1 MGARA
6 WRLGAA
12 VVSSAAA
19 LACLPAGADAST
31 IDVDTTADTTSED
44 DHCSLREAVD
54 ASNTNAAV
62 KPGGAGPDCPAGS
75 PGATDTIVLGAGT
88 YTLTGPNEDSNAS
101 GDLDINADGPGPV
114 AISGAGEGQ
123 TTIGSDGADRV
134 IELLDGTLDISDLKI
149 TGGVAPTFGGGVFAD
164 GNPAA
169 GHLSL
174 TDVTVAGNSAPGSVL
189 GRGGGIAVSE
199 GPGSELDLTRAT
211 IDGNAAGNGGGGG
224 IAAYGD
230 VTITNSQISSND
242 AASTVSADGAGLAL
256 GSGTAT
262 ISGSTIEDNHAG
274 NPPDPQGGQGGGI
287 YFTGTSA
294 SDQLT
299 IEDSAISQNTTR
311 SSGGGLTVSGSDVSV
326 DLIDTTVTGNQAR
339 SGAGLNA
346 INGSSLGLLRTRVV
360 GNQASSDFDTPGG
373 GILVGDI
380 GTGASL
386 EVVDS
391 VVSANSVEG
400 TSGGVKAYGG
410 GIDVTQSSEMRIV
423 GTEIAGNTATG
434 DPGYGGGIAQ
444 AGSSTGV
451 VLNSTVNGNGAG
463 GTGSTGGGV
472 MVFVNGGTLDLIN
485 VSVAG
490 NSAAVGNGLGRLS
503 TGTINLANSALD
515 QPTDACSPGG
525 ITSGGGN
532 VSSEASD
539 SCLLGATGDLTATDP
554 GFGSFGAHG
563 GPTAGASGS
572 KQNVRSLPI
581 AASSPAYDHVALPD
595 CVDELAAPLSTD
607 QRGFDRPGASS
618 SVCDTGAFEFTD
630 ADLDGVE
637 DGGDNCPAD
646 ANPGQ
651 ADTDGDGLGN
661 VCDNCPATANAGQAD
676 ADGDGVGNVCDNCPA
691 NANAGQADSDGDG
704 VGNVCD
710 AFPNDPD
717 NDADGDGVSGDVDN
731 CPADANPGQTDSD
744 GDGVGNVCDAFPN
757 DPDNDADG
765 DGVSGDVDNCPADAN
780 PGQTDSDGDGVGNVC
795 DAFPNDPDNDA
806 DGDGV
811 SGDVDNCP
819 ADANPGQTDS
829 DGDGVGNVC
838 DAFPNDPDNDADGD
852 GVSGDVDN
860 CPADANPGQTDSD
873 GDGIGNACDAPAT
886 IAGLKLRVA
895 GKRRL
900 KAGKPIVLKVRCP
913 KEDCVVSGRARF
925 KLHKGHR
932 KIKLHTKRAHKSLPA
947 GKRKRLKLRLRHKDA
962 HKLKRL
968 THKRRVRKHAKVVAK
983 VKAADSGGD
992 TVKAKKKLKL
1002 KRLASGSGRCGSPPG
1017 APAASRRSRRRRSRG
1032 SRTAA
1037 RAGSPGAAGR
1047 SAGRR
1052 R

>member
-134 IELLDGTLDISDLKI
+134 IELLDGTLDIGDLKI

-472 MVFVNGGTLDLIN
+472 MVFVNGGDARPDQRQRRRQLRRGGQR
-485 VSVAG
+485 AR
-490 NSAAVGNGLGRLS
+490 AVVDRD
-503 TGTINLANSALD
+503 D
-515 QPTDACSPGG
+515 QPRQQCARPADGRVQPRRDHVRGRQRQQRGERFLPARRDGRSHGDRPRFRVLRRPRWTDGR
-525 ITSGGGN
+525 
-532 VSSEASD
+532 SERFEAERALS
-539 SCLLGATGDLTATDP
+539 L
-554 GFGSFGAHG
+554 
-563 GPTAGASGS
+563 
-572 KQNVRSLPI
+572 RSLP
-581 AASSPAYDHVALPD
+581 
-595 CVDELAAPLSTD
+595 
-607 QRGFDRPGASS
+607 
-618 SVCDTGAFEFTD
+618 
-630 ADLDGVE
+630 
-637 DGGDNCPAD
+637 
-646 ANPGQ
+646 
-651 ADTDGDGLGN
+651 
-661 VCDNCPATANAGQAD
+661 
-676 ADGDGVGNVCDNCPA
+676 
-691 NANAGQADSDGDG
+691 
-704 VGNVCD
+704 
-710 AFPNDPD
+710 
-717 NDADGDGVSGDVDN
+717 
-731 CPADANPGQTDSD
+731 
-744 GDGVGNVCDAFPN
+744 
-757 DPDNDADG
+757 
-765 DGVSGDVDNCPADAN
+765 
-780 PGQTDSDGDGVGNVC
+780 
-795 DAFPNDPDNDA
+795 
-806 DGDGV
+806 
-811 SGDVDNCP
+811 
-819 ADANPGQTDS
+819 
-829 DGDGVGNVC
+829 
-838 DAFPNDPDNDADGD
+838 
-852 GVSGDVDN
+852 
-860 CPADANPGQTDSD
+860 
-873 GDGIGNACDAPAT
+873 
-886 IAGLKLRVA
+886 
-895 GKRRL
+895 
-900 KAGKPIVLKVRCP
+900 
-913 KEDCVVSGRARF
+913 RAR
-925 KLHKGHR
+925 R
-932 KIKLHTKRAHKSLPA
+932 MTTWRSPIASMSS
-947 GKRKRLKLRLRHKDA
+947 RLR
-962 HKLKRL
+962 
-968 THKRRVRKHAKVVAK
+968 
-983 VKAADSGGD
+983 
-992 TVKAKKKLKL
+992 
-1002 KRLASGSGRCGSPPG
+1002 
-1017 APAASRRSRRRRSRG
+1017 
-1032 SRTAA
+1032 
-1037 RAGSPGAAGR
+1037 
-1047 SAGRR
+1047 
-1052 R
+1052 